1 KVEAFE
7 AVTTPAGTF
16 ECVKITE
23 DVDSKMAFVNTTGKN
38 KSWYAKNIGLVRQE
52 VFDEKG
58 KLLVRQ
64 ELVKID

>member
-1 KVEAFE
+1 M
-7 AVTTPAGTF
+7 TTPAGTF